1 MRYRWHAPALV
12 GMAAV
17 TVNVWLVDGQI
28 VGAQAG
34 AQSAT
39 GEATWTT
46 PRTDWG
52 DPDLE
57 GIWRAEAI
65 STPTERP
72 EHFGTREFLT
82 DEEVAALEQGVAAR
96 EPIAERESAEE
107 VRADPRL
114 GDRAPRLAR
123 ETAAA
128 RPHEKALLGQEYNAW
143 WTAGPQRERKVWNRT
158 SLIVDPPDG
167 LLPALNPDVLD
178 RLEAR
183 DDARVG
189 RSEADSPE
197 DRNLGERCM
206 SSLLRGVWRAGGF
219 GAKRI
224 VQGPGYVVM
233 VHDGLTFARVIPLDG
248 RPPLDDRIRQWLGDS
263 RGRWEGD
270 TLVVETRNI
279 NDKQDGGPIAPSHN
293 EYLPESRHQHHYFG
307 SGSTAHVVERYT
319 RVGPERIE
327 YERTLTDL
335 SVFTKPYTTIRPL
348 EKADDHMMLENACH
362 EGNYG
367 MLNLLRGNRVH
378 EDEALIAAE
387 AETATRREQLE
398 ELRKRNAA
406 VLAAGR

>member
-1 MRYRWHAPALV
+1 MRYRWHALALV
-12 GMAAV
+12 GMAAL
-17 TVNVWLVDGQI
+17 TASLWLGDGQV

-39 GEATWTT
+39 AEGTWTA
-46 PRTDWG
+46 PRTSWG

-57 GIWRAEAI
+57 GIWRAEAV
-65 STPTERP
+65 STPLERP
-72 EHFGTREFLT
+72 AQFGTREFLT
-82 DEEVAALEQGVAAR
+82 DQELAAIDRELAALEATPAR
-96 EPIAERESAEE
+96 ETEAET
-107 VRADPRL
+107 RADPRL

-123 ETAAA
+123 ETETA

-143 WTAGPQRERKVWNRT
+143 WTVGPQRARKVWNRT

-167 LLPALNPDVLD
+167 RLPALNPEVLE

-197 DRNLGERCM
+197 DRNLGERCI
-206 SSLLRGVWRAGGF
+206 SVLLRGVWRSGF
-219 GAKRI
+219 SAKRI
-224 VQGPGYVVM
+224 VQAPGYVVM
-233 VHDGLTFARVIPLDG
+233 VHDGLTFARIVPLDG
-248 RPPLDDRIRQWLGDS
+248 SPPPDNRIRQWLGDS

-270 TLVVETRNI
+270 TLVVETANI

-307 SGSTAHVVERYT
+307 SGATAHLVERYT

-327 YERTLTDL
+327 YERTLTDP
-335 SVFTKPYTTIRPL
+335 SVFTKPFTTIRPL

-378 EDEALIAAE
+378 EDDALIAAE
-387 AETATRREQLE
+387 AETATRRQQLE
-398 ELRKRNAA
+398 ELRQRNAE
-406 VLAAGR
+406 LLGAGR